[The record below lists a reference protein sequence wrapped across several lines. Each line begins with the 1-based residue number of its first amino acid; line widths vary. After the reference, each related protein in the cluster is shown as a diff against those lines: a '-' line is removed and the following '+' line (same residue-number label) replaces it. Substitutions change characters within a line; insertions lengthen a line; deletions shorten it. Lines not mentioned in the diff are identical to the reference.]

1 MFGLARKAPS
11 ALGARLTMPAKMMKL
26 MPLPM
31 PRSVMSSPIH
41 IRAMA
46 PAVSVAIWVSV
57 SKLARSNVAGQDVCE
72 LSRARKPYAWR
83 MAIGTVR

>member
-1 MFGLARKAPS
+1 
-11 ALGARLTMPAKMMKL
+11 MPAKMMKL

-46 PAVSVAIWVSV
+46 PAVRVAIWVRV
-57 SKLARSNVAGQDVCE
+57 VEAGEVEPAGQDAA
-72 LSRARKPYAWR
+72 AR
-83 MAIGTVR
+83 